1 MSTTRTAA
9 RHIAAL
15 LSGVGLGYIVALSR
29 LRWRRR
35 RQLNAEWT
43 RADFVALFCNPKMP
57 RSFGMRPLS
66 FGQDMKFIMRT
77 LPRYL
82 LHVEP
87 AASLYTARRA
97 LVQNRPRIV
106 VFSGHTSHVGQSP
119 HLCFETPDG
128 RYDPVVTSQILIAML
143 LSLDRRSS
151 SPPSDLSAAVEAH
164 LQAQQA
170 AGLEMAHCSRAWME
184 RAALEFATTSERASS
199 SPSAERSLTST
210 GSERSLL
217 RGLLPLPADGSAA
230 SEAEPLL
237 ALSRLACI
245 VLNSC
250 CSLEIGEMLV
260 RALPRV
266 ALDTAARAFLVGFM
280 NKMVELDAAPSPVAP
295 KCLRL
300 YLWAG
305 AGRDASSGLD
315 LVKSAFK
322 AGCAAFTA
330 GGYAFGD
337 PNNFLHPS
345 GHPHWRQPEFK
356 TCPHCSPPVQGQ
368 VVLLLASGGGVE
380 RIYGG

>member
-1 MSTTRTAA
+1 MEKFLSVFLLVFATRLTSSSPLSFHRRLSCTLAMSTTRTAA

-43 RADFVALFCNPKMP
+43 RADFVALFCNPKLP

-266 ALDTAARAFLVGFM
+266 ALVCWSTMTEEPWTAARTRTKEELCAEGF
-280 NKMVELDAAPSPVAP
+280 VP
-295 KCLRL
+295 CL
-300 YLWAG
+300 
-305 AGRDASSGLD
+305 
-315 LVKSAFK
+315 
-322 AGCAAFTA
+322 
-330 GGYAFGD
+330 
-337 PNNFLHPS
+337 
-345 GHPHWRQPEFK
+345 
-356 TCPHCSPPVQGQ
+356 
-368 VVLLLASGGGVE
+368 
-380 RIYGG
+380 